1 MKSLFHVGTSV
12 VMFFLMFCST
22 IIQRHT
28 CLLNFKHPLR
38 VPVRS
43 NAMAVSFFP
52 NKVVSTDMLPHAGDS
67 IQNIGVDFAKL
78 VVTAMQ
84 KSHNPT
90 IMMLLGLWSKMVP
103 PMLRSLFSSM
113 YLGDLLM
120 FALFQLSYK
129 RSLRWAHKLQIIAW
143 RLLSMGTVQV
153 FNKVPFSTHFLYHII
168 HPNILLTHPLI
179 LILILPIFAS
189 PIILS
194 GYITPLTSPSH
205 ITPLKSIL
213 GFLEERAGLLSKL
226 MGANYAIKLICLVLT
241 KLGFHIRADLPI
253 LISKVLY
260 AMYITHWIDL
270 FKTRFMPVFLPALAE
285 NRRSS
290 YVFTRS
296 SSVVVWSVGVL
307 VACEMVSTYMRV
319 PLTSTLAFG
328 GVGGLV
334 LGFSARDVAANFLGG
349 MLLLFNEPFTPGD
362 MVTFNTGKTVPIHPP
377 THPPTHPPSFHT
389 LPTVGITKT
398 LFVSHC
404 L

>member
-1 MKSLFHVGTSV
+1 MVLLFLV
-12 VMFFLMFCST
+12 FCST

-28 CLLNFKHPLR
+28 CLLNLQKTMRVPLR
-38 VPVRS
+38 SRTV
-43 NAMAVSFFP
+43 AVSFFP
-52 NKVVSTDMLPHAGDS
+52 HKVISTDLHTHAGDS

-90 IMMLLGLWSKMVP
+90 VMMMLGLWSKMVP

-113 YLGDLLM
+113 YLGDLLI

-153 FNKVPFSTHFLYHII
+153 FN
-168 HPNILLTHPLI
+168 
-179 LILILPIFAS
+179 
-189 PIILS
+189 
-194 GYITPLTSPSH
+194 
-205 ITPLKSIL
+205 KSIL

-290 YVFTRS
+290 YGMHLLTLS
-296 SSVVVWSVGVL
+296 DYPHL
-307 VACEMVSTYMRV
+307 CTY
-319 PLTSTLAFG
+319 TL
-328 GVGGLV
+328 
-334 LGFSARDVAANFLGG
+334 
-349 MLLLFNEPFTPGD
+349 
-362 MVTFNTGKTVPIHPP
+362 
-377 THPPTHPPSFHT
+377 
-389 LPTVGITKT
+389 
-398 LFVSHC
+398 
-404 L
+404 